1 MCNKP
6 SCLKSVL
13 HASHSSTRIN
23 EILGELGLPPLGRRL
38 RGKSFGWLDLYMVC
52 TCKSRKYRNL
62 HELDKTYP
70 IFLGIAPAPRTNH
83 NQTKPNIKPK
93 SNQAT
98 AQTNNKKTK
107 TKPSTTQTKTRT
119 TNKHQRKPN
128 HQATPKSQTQSP
140 HSKPK
145 QENLEQRAKKY
156 SYTWISTHII
166 FDN

>member
-1 MCNKP
+1 MCNKRLLHLESRTLHCVFQAKFCMK

-38 RGKSFGWLDLYMVC
+38 KRKSFGWLDLYMVC

-62 HELDKTYP
+62 YELDKAYP
-70 IFLGIAPAPRTNH
+70 IFRGIAPAPKTKH

-98 AQTNNKKTK
+98 TQTNDKKMKTKQSTTK
-107 TKPSTTQTKTRT
+107 TKPEQPTSTNENLTTKQ
-119 TNKHQRKPN
+119 HQNP
-128 HQATPKSQTQSP
+128 
-140 HSKPK
+140 KPK
-145 QENLEQRAKKY
+145 AHTAN
-156 SYTWISTHII
+156 
-166 FDN
+166 